1 MLNSAIDQIFLTK
14 VVKMHHSD
22 KPWMTPALKKLIT
35 NTESFPFWQQ
45 GNLASLQIEGP
56 KRTYC

>member
-22 KPWMTPALKKLIT
+22 KPWMTPALKKLI
-35 NTESFPFWQQ
+35 NQRQKAFHS
-45 GNLASLQIEGP
+45 GNKEIGVI
-56 KRTYC
+56 TD